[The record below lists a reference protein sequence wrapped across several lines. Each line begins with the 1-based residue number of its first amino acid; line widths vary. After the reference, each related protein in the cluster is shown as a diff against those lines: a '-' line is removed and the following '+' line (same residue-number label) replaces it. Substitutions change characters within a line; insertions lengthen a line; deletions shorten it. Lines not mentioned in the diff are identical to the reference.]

1 MNCNFLTA
9 SFPKIRKKC
18 CGLPKLF
25 HLVGALGSV
34 WWWGG
39 PPATLLLLWLLLL
52 YSWRSGGKEKKER
65 VGIFLSFPVFLHF
78 HFGFSRILAAAA
90 AASCWLHL
98 TFISYQ
104 RRNISEIQMF
114 FFCFVC
120 YIVGRTAR
128 MTAGQN
134 YWKCDTYNKS
144 GAIVNVWIM
153 KKSEHVSIG
162 FFVLHIFYQT
172 KIVWEI
178 WISLKS
184 SRPSSVFCQLFSPFI
199 SLFVVAANN
208 SNSDV
213 T

>member
-1 MNCNFLTA
+1 MMCSIKRKLKEDFIAFEKNLWKKKRFFNF
-9 SFPKIRKKC
+9 FKEIPKIRKKC

-65 VGIFLSFPVFLHF
+65 VGIFLSFPLSFYIFILVSLEFWLLLPL
-78 HFGFSRILAAAA
+78 LAAD
-90 AASCWLHL
+90 SIWLSFL
-98 TFISYQ
+98 IKE
-104 RRNISEIQMF
+104 EIFLKFKCF
-114 FFCFVC
+114 FLFCFVC

-153 KKSEHVSIG
+153 KKSEHVPIG

-172 KIVWEI
+172 KIV
-178 WISLKS
+178 
-184 SRPSSVFCQLFSPFI
+184 
-199 SLFVVAANN
+199 
-208 SNSDV
+208 
-213 T
+213 